1 MIVELTINDKELLE
15 QTISLDNTL
24 FKTEAY
30 NERTFCEMLNNK
42 KYKIFVYI
50 DKIVVGYII
59 IYDNIDYYEIFKIGV
74 TYDKQ
79 NLGIGTQLI
88 KFVQSLDYVNKLY
101 LEVNSKNVNAI
112 EFYKKNYFIQD
123 GLRKNYYRQGED
135 GVLMEWSSVL

>member
-42 KYKIFVYI
+42 KYKIFVCI

-74 TYDKQ
+74 TYDRQ

-88 KFVQSLDYVNKLY
+88 KFVQNLNYVNKLY

>member
-42 KYKIFVYI
+42 KYKIFVCI

-112 EFYKKNYFIQD
+112 EFYKKNSFIQD